1 MKIKKKILLIP
12 LLFIL
17 FSGFLSYQ
25 EVIVYGALQAKG
37 QILILFKARPIATYL
52 DDADY
57 PDSLKL
63 RIQQIQQIKAYSEKI
78 GLKPTN
84 NYTSLYDQKN
94 KVSLWNLSAC
104 QPYKFENKTWYFP
117 FLGSFGYKGF
127 FDLSQAQIEREY
139 LEKEGF
145 DTRIRSVNA
154 WSTLGWFKDPILSNL
169 LNKTEAQIAETLFH
183 ELTHNTLFFK
193 NRLQF
198 NENFASFFGKK
209 TSIDYLNFF
218 YGPNAEQMTDYLS
231 DLEDSEKFR
240 QHILRGKQI
249 LDVLYQ
255 SFAATDD
262 LNFKAAKKNKT
273 IRNIVNH
280 LDTIQFSNINYSSI
294 FNESLPNNTYFM
306 SYTRYY
312 AEEQELDSIFN
323 YYEKDLKK
331 FITHFE

>member
-117 FLGSFGYKGF
+117 FLGSFGYKDF
-127 FDLSQAQIEREY
+127 FDLSQAQIERKY

-198 NENFASFFGKK
+198 NENLASFFGKK

-280 LDTIQFSNINYSSI
+280 LDTIQFSNINYYSI

>member
-1 MKIKKKILLIP
+1 M
-12 LLFIL
+12 
-17 FSGFLSYQ
+17 
-25 EVIVYGALQAKG
+25 
-37 QILILFKARPIATYL
+37 
-52 DDADY
+52 
-57 PDSLKL
+57 
-63 RIQQIQQIKAYSEKI
+63 
-78 GLKPTN
+78 KPTN

-127 FDLSQAQIEREY
+127 FDLSQAQI
-139 LEKEGF
+139 
-145 DTRIRSVNA
+145 
-154 WSTLGWFKDPILSNL
+154 
-169 LNKTEAQIAETLFH
+169 AETLFH

-198 NENFASFFGKK
+198 NENLASFFGKK
-209 TSIDYLNFF
+209 ASIDYLNFF

-280 LDTIQFSNINYSSI
+280 LDTIQFSNINYYSI

>member
-1 MKIKKKILLIP
+1 L
-12 LLFIL
+12 
-17 FSGFLSYQ
+17 
-25 EVIVYGALQAKG
+25 
-37 QILILFKARPIATYL
+37 
-52 DDADY
+52 
-57 PDSLKL
+57 
-63 RIQQIQQIKAYSEKI
+63 
-78 GLKPTN
+78 
-84 NYTSLYDQKN
+84 
-94 KVSLWNLSAC
+94 
-104 QPYKFENKTWYFP
+104 
-117 FLGSFGYKGF
+117 
-127 FDLSQAQIEREY
+127 
-139 LEKEGF
+139 
-145 DTRIRSVNA
+145 
-154 WSTLGWFKDPILSNL
+154 
-169 LNKTEAQIAETLFH
+169 
-183 ELTHNTLFFK
+183 
-193 NRLQF
+193 
-198 NENFASFFGKK
+198 ASFFGKK
-209 TSIDYLNFF
+209 ASIDYLNFF

-280 LDTIQFSNINYSSI
+280 LDTIQFSNINYYSI

>member
-1 MKIKKKILLIP
+1 
-12 LLFIL
+12 
-17 FSGFLSYQ
+17 
-25 EVIVYGALQAKG
+25 
-37 QILILFKARPIATYL
+37 
-52 DDADY
+52 
-57 PDSLKL
+57 
-63 RIQQIQQIKAYSEKI
+63 
-78 GLKPTN
+78 LKPTN

-154 WSTLGWFKDPILSNL
+154 WSTLSWFKDPILSNL

-183 ELTHNTLFFK
+183 ELTSNTLFFK

-198 NENFASFFGKK
+198 NENLASFFGKK

-280 LDTIQFSNINYSSI
+280 LDTIQFSNINYYSI

>member
-63 RIQQIQQIKAYSEKI
+63 RIQQIQQIKAHSEKI

-117 FLGSFGYKGF
+117 FLGSFGYKDF
-127 FDLSQAQIEREY
+127 FDLSQAQIERKY

-198 NENFASFFGKK
+198 NENLASFFGKK

-280 LDTIQFSNINYSSI
+280 LDTIQFSNINYYSI

>member
-1 MKIKKKILLIP
+1 VKIKKKILLIP

-117 FLGSFGYKGF
+117 FLGSFGYKDF
-127 FDLSQAQIEREY
+127 FDLSQAQIERKY

-198 NENFASFFGKK
+198 NENLASFFGKK

-280 LDTIQFSNINYSSI
+280 LDTIQFSNINYYSI

>member
-1 MKIKKKILLIP
+1 
-12 LLFIL
+12 
-17 FSGFLSYQ
+17 
-25 EVIVYGALQAKG
+25 
-37 QILILFKARPIATYL
+37 
-52 DDADY
+52 
-57 PDSLKL
+57 
-63 RIQQIQQIKAYSEKI
+63 
-78 GLKPTN
+78 LKPTN

-198 NENFASFFGKK
+198 NENLASFFGKK

-280 LDTIQFSNINYSSI
+280 LDTIQFSNINYYSI

>member
-63 RIQQIQQIKAYSEKI
+63 RIQQIQQIKAHSEKI

-117 FLGSFGYKGF
+117 FLGSFGYKDF
-127 FDLSQAQIEREY
+127 FDLSQAQIERKY

-198 NENFASFFGKK
+198 NENLASFFGKK

-262 LNFKAAKKNKT
+262 LNFRATKKNKT

-280 LDTIQFSNINYSSI
+280 LDTIQFSNINYYSI